1 MTNLKISKNSK
12 FFSIKGD
19 PIIRVLFVSKTWNYF
34 AIEILSNF
42 LIKKFWH
49 IARNWVHG
57 KKEPIIYWAIWKNW
71 RKIVLKKMEQ
81 FTILICNKF
90 FFKFSNIFC
99 SNFSKN
105 QILSVFYQIDAGMPK
120 YPIFGHLPATDTK
133 IPHFKRKIEMGYFG
147 IGMHIHASDLSLPQ
161 QFLGIL
167 ATLVYVGHLARLY
180 HVVRM

>member
-12 FFSIKGD
+12 YFLINDG
-19 PIIRVLFVSKTWNYF
+19 PIIRALFVSKTWNYF

-81 FTILICNKF
+81 FTILICNKIFLNFQTF
-90 FFKFSNIFC
+90 FARISPKIKFCRFFTKSMQECQNTP
-99 SNFSKN
+99 FS
-105 QILSVFYQIDAGMPK
+105 VTYQPPIPK
-120 YPIFGHLPATDTK
+120 YLISSGKLK
-133 IPHFKRKIEMGYFG
+133 W
-147 IGMHIHASDLSLPQ
+147 
-161 QFLGIL
+161 GIL
-167 ATLVYVGHLARLY
+167 ASVCISMQVTYLCHSNFWVF
-180 HVVRM
+180 